1 MKAFY
6 LILSIILFSACF
18 NSKNKSP
25 EEVTQKVLESFYA
38 RDNEKLKSYTTET
51 GYQGLMQI
59 QNFFVEDIE
68 TKMDFKVIQ
77 QTQEGDTAWVKCTIN
92 YLDKPETFKL
102 VKEDGQWKVT
112 EKELREKSPF

>member
-6 LILSIILFSACF
+6 LILGIILFSGC
-18 NSKNKSP
+18 SKTKSKSP
-25 EEVTQKVLESFYA
+25 EEVTQKVLESFYT
-38 RDNEKLKSYTTET
+38 RDNEMLKTYTTET

-59 QNFFVEDIE
+59 QNFFIEDTE
-68 TKMDFKVIQ
+68 TEMDFKVLQ

-92 YLDKPETFKL
+92 YLEKPETFKL

-112 EKELREKSPF
+112 EKGLREKSPF